1 MHPINI
7 STTAQNKEVVQRLT
21 KKLSISEENII
32 ARIAINYSLSKNR
45 TLELKN
51 LQSSKDGKAYKEF
64 TLLGKFKTFYVALMC
79 QHYNIDKSNPDLSK
93 YFKLHLDDGLQLIDK
108 IFADNPNYP
117 MFDFLIKHLETGIET
132 LENTEISLDAVRN
145 RNQSIRKEY
154 FDGILKLE
162 VGKNIDSGEKI
173 VVEINDTEKYN
184 NCHIA
189 VAGESG
195 SGKTQF
201 ALELLRQFH
210 INSNEQ
216 VKFLYLD
223 FKGLKKGDENSEFY
237 RPFFEQTKT
246 KYINITEDGVSFPL
260 NPLSFIDTIN
270 QKDKLLG
277 INKFVDIIAKYGNI
291 GENKEQVLKQAVKD
305 IFETKQNGEY
315 PSFKE
320 IYDIVIEAEEGKN
333 SRLTGILNSMQELQ
347 IFETKVNPLESFIN
361 SNYYFSLSGD
371 LPKPVQFTATFLIIN
386 YIYNVFM
393 NMEKAPYE
401 NGKIA
406 LRYVLLIDEAHV
418 IFKDKKSQDIL
429 EKMLREI
436 RSQGVSVILLSQG
449 IEEFNQPSFDFSSMC
464 NTSFLLRI
472 KDINNLKV
480 INKFLGYSEKEGRKA
495 KQSLEKIEK
504 VKAGVISNIKEF
516 DKAEI
521 FELNQFLAQKTK

>member
-7 STTAQNKEVVQRLT
+7 STTAENKEVVQRLT

-45 TLELKN
+45 HLEIKN
-51 LQSSKDGKAYKEF
+51 LQSSKDGKSYKEF
-64 TLLGKFKTFYVALMC
+64 TLLGKFKSFYVALIC
-79 QHYNIDKSNPDLSK
+79 QHYNINSSNPDLPK

-117 MFDFLIKHLETGIET
+117 MIEFLITHLDTGIET
-132 LENTEISLDAVRN
+132 LENIEVSLDAVRN
-145 RNQSIRKEY
+145 RNQSIKKEH
-154 FDGILKLE
+154 FDNILRLE
-162 VGKNIDSGEKI
+162 VGKNITTDEKI
-173 VVEINDTEKYN
+173 IIEINDTKKYN

-201 ALELLRQFH
+201 ALELLRQFY

-223 FKGLKKGDENSEFY
+223 FKGLKKGDENSDFY

-246 KYINITEDGVSFPL
+246 DYINITEDNVSFPL

-270 QKDKLLG
+270 KKDKLLG

-291 GENKEQVLKQAVKD
+291 GENKEQVLKQAIRD
-305 IFETKQNGEY
+305 IFETKENGEY

-320 IYDIVIEAEEGKN
+320 IYDHVIEVEDGKN
-333 SRLTGILNSMQELQ
+333 SRLTGILESMQSLE

-361 SNYYFSLSGD
+361 KNYYFSLSGD
-371 LPKPVQFTATFLIIN
+371 LPKAVQFTSTFLIIN

-393 NMEKAPYE
+393 NMEKASFE
-401 NGKIA
+401 NGVIGLK
-406 LRYVLLIDEAHV
+406 YVLLIDEAHV

-436 RSQGVSVILLSQG
+436 RSQGVSIILLSQG

-472 KDINNLKV
+472 KDITNLKV

-504 VKAGVISNIKEF
+504 IKAGVISNIKEF
-516 DKAEI
+516 EKAEI
-521 FELNQFLAQKTK
+521 FELKQFSNK

>member
-7 STTAQNKEVVQRLT
+7 STTAENKEVVQRLT

-45 TLELKN
+45 HLEIKD

-79 QHYNIDKSNPDLSK
+79 KHYNIEKTNPDLPK
-93 YFKLHLDDGLQLIDK
+93 LFKLHLDDGLQLIDK

-117 MFDFLIKHLETGIET
+117 MFDFLLKHLDSGIEAI
-132 LENTEISLDAVRN
+132 ENTEVSLDAVRN
-145 RNQSIRKEY
+145 RYQNIEKEC
-154 FDGILKLE
+154 FDGILQLE
-162 VGKNIDSGEKI
+162 VGKKINSDEKI
-173 VVEINDTEKYN
+173 IVELNDTKKYN

-201 ALELLRQFH
+201 ALELLKQFH
-210 INSNEQ
+210 IKSNEQ

-223 FKGLKKGDENSEFY
+223 FKGLKKGDEKSDFY

-246 KYINITEDGVSFPL
+246 EYINITEDGVSFPV

-270 QKDKLLG
+270 KKDKLLG

-305 IFETKQNGEY
+305 VFETKDNGEY

-320 IYDIVIEAEEGKN
+320 IYENVMIAEDGKN
-333 SRLTGILNSMQELQ
+333 SRLTGILNSMQELN

-361 SNYYFSLSGD
+361 KNHYFSLSGD

-393 NMEKAPYE
+393 NMKKAPFE
-401 NGKIA
+401 SDKKIIS
-406 LRYVLLIDEAHV
+406 LRYVLLIDEAHI
-418 IFKDKKSQDIL
+418 IFKDKKSQEIL
-429 EKMLREI
+429 EKILREI
-436 RSQGVSVILLSQG
+436 RSQGVSIILLSQG
-449 IEEFNQPSFDFSSMC
+449 IEEFNQPSFDFSTMC

-472 KDINNLKV
+472 KDINNLKI

-495 KQSLEKIEK
+495 KQSLEKIETIP
-504 VKAGVISNIKEF
+504 AGVISNIKEF
-516 DKAEI
+516 EKAEL
-521 FELNQFLAQKTK
+521 FELAQFMK